1 MNKNETLNLINKCVR
16 ELNGYHLEPRDV
28 PIKLNQN
35 ENPFDWPR
43 AIKEEIARFCIER
56 PWNRYPTFIP
66 IELRE
71 LLAKHVGLEASNVI
85 AGNGSNEMLSV
96 LMMSLVHEGSK
107 VIICEPTF
115 TVYRLLS
122 TGKGAECVS
131 VNLTSDLEFN
141 LPELTKSL
149 IANPEALVILCTPNN
164 PTGAALDE
172 KGIRSILD
180 IHKGFVLVDQAYV
193 EFGGYNAIPL
203 LKEYPNLI
211 ITRTFSKAFAGAG
224 LRIGYMLGNSEII
237 AEINKIK
244 LPYNINFLTEHI
256 ARTLL
261 KNYSLQQG
269 TISTLIS
276 ERDSMFTFLKQ
287 MPFQMVY
294 PSLANFI
301 CIRCSAKKQLLSFLL
316 ENGILVRDVS
326 GYPLLENCFRLSIGT
341 PYENEQFKFVVK
353 RFFGIT

>member
-1 MNKNETLNLINKCVR
+1 MNKNESLNLINKSVR
-16 ELNGYHLEPRDV
+16 DLKGYHLEPKDV

-43 AIKEEIARFCIER
+43 EIKEEIAKFCIER

-66 IELRE
+66 TELRE
-71 LLAKHVGLEASNVI
+71 LLGKHVGLDASQVI

-96 LMMSLVHEGSK
+96 LMMSLVNERST

-122 TGKGAECVS
+122 TGKGARCIS
-131 VNLTSDLEFN
+131 VNLTSALEFN
-141 LPELTKSL
+141 IDGLLKASGE
-149 IANPEALVILCTPNN
+149 NPEAILILCTPNN
-164 PTGAALDE
+164 PTGATLSE
-172 KGIRSILD
+172 TEIRTILGK
-180 IHKGFVLVDQAYV
+180 HKGFVIIDQAYI

-203 LKEYPNLI
+203 LKEYSNLI
-211 ITRTFSKAFAGAG
+211 VCRTFSKAFAGAG
-224 LRIGYMLGNSEII
+224 LRIGYMLGSSEII

-256 ARTLL
+256 AKTMLKKYTLQ
-261 KNYSLQQG
+261 KD

-276 ERDSMFTFLKQ
+276 ERDSMFTFLNQ
-287 MPFQMVY
+287 IPFENVY
-294 PSLANFI
+294 PSMANFI
-301 CIRCSAKKQLLSFLL
+301 CIRCKEKNRLLEMLQ

-341 PYENEQFKFVVK
+341 PYENEQFKTVVK
-353 RFFGIT
+353 RFFGIN

>member
-1 MNKNETLNLINKCVR
+1 MNKNEALNLINRCVR
-16 ELNGYHLEPRDV
+16 ELNAYHLEPKDV

-35 ENPFDWPR
+35 ENPFDWPLE
-43 AIKEEIARFCIER
+43 IKEEIARFCIER

-66 IELRE
+66 TELKE
-71 LLAKHVGLEASNVI
+71 LLAKHVGLDVSNVI

-96 LMMSLVHEGSK
+96 LMMSLVHEGTK

-122 TGKGAECVS
+122 TGKGAHCIS
-131 VNLTSDLEFN
+131 VNLTNDLEFN
-141 LPELTKSL
+141 IPELTQAL
-149 IANPEALVILCTPNN
+149 NANPEALLILCTPNN
-164 PTGAALDE
+164 PTGVALGE
-172 KGIRSILD
+172 GEIRQILNK
-180 IHKGFVLVDQAYV
+180 HKGFVIIDQAYI

-224 LRIGYMLGNSEII
+224 LRIGYLLGNSDII
-237 AEINKIK
+237 TEINKIK

-256 ARTLL
+256 AKTLL

-269 TISTLIS
+269 TIATLS
-276 ERDSMFTFLKQ
+276 AERDAMFKFLKE
-287 MPFQMVY
+287 MPFEMVY
-294 PSLANFI
+294 PSMANFI
-301 CIRCSAKKQLLSFLL
+301 CIRCSAKKQLLNTLQ

-326 GYPLLENCFRLSIGT
+326 SYPLLENCFRLSIGT
-341 PYENEQFKFVVK
+341 PYENEQFKMVVK
-353 RFFGIT
+353 RFFGIN